1 MASKG
6 MFFIGE
12 QTAQVEMMTG
22 VLRRTLGHGAQM
34 LLAEFTL
41 AAGSEVTMH
50 SHHHDQVGYVVSGS
64 MELTIQDEA
73 RTCEAGDSY
82 YIPGD
87 VPHKA
92 AVAEGAVVIDVFNPP
107 REDYL
112 DS

>member
-1 MASKG
+1 
-6 MFFIGE
+6 
-12 QTAQVEMMTG
+12 
-22 VLRRTLGHGAQM
+22 
-34 LLAEFTL
+34 
-41 AAGSEVTMH
+41 
-50 SHHHDQVGYVVSGS
+50 

-92 AVAEGAVVIDVFNPP
+92 FVADGAVVIDVFNPP

>member
-1 MASKG
+1 MASG
-6 MFFIGE
+6 EMFFKGV
-12 QTAQVEMMTG
+12 QTEQVEMMSG
-22 VLRRTLGHGAQM
+22 VLRRTLGHGDQL

-41 AAGSEVTMH
+41 AAGSEVPMH
-50 SHHHDQVGYVVSGS
+50 SHPHHQVGYVVSGS
-64 MELTIQDEA
+64 MELTIGDEA
-73 RTCEAGDSY
+73 RVCEAGDSY

-92 AVAEGAVVIDVFNPP
+92 VVAESAVVIDVFCPP

>member
-1 MASKG
+1 
-6 MFFIGE
+6 
-12 QTAQVEMMTG
+12 
-22 VLRRTLGHGAQM
+22 
-34 LLAEFTL
+34 
-41 AAGSEVTMH
+41 
-50 SHHHDQVGYVVSGS
+50 

>member
-6 MFFIGE
+6 MFFKGE

-41 AAGSEVTMH
+41 AAGSEVPMH

-73 RTCEAGDSY
+73 RTCAAGDSY

-92 AVAEGAVVIDVFNPP
+92 FVADGAVVIDVFNPP